1 MILGTDRLEASYG
14 ASQILFGISVD
25 LAQGETACI
34 LGRNGVG
41 KTTTLKTIMGML
53 KPNSGS
59 VKFNGVEI
67 GGMPSYKISRLGVAY
82 VPQGRHI
89 FPNLTAKENLL
100 ISMRKGGGIGQTW
113 TIQKVYDLFPV
124 LKNRESF
131 KGGRLSGGEQQ
142 MLCIARGLMQNPKV
156 LLMDEIF
163 EGLAPIVIKE
173 IVAAVRQLKKS
184 GVSILLAEQS
194 LKFAKEMANMCYILE
209 KGQVVY
215 TGRTAEITQETA
227 VKYLGT

>member
-1 MILGTDRLEASYG
+1 
-14 ASQILFGISVD
+14 
-25 LAQGETACI
+25 
-34 LGRNGVG
+34 
-41 KTTTLKTIMGML
+41 
-53 KPNSGS
+53 
-59 VKFNGVEI
+59 
-67 GGMPSYKISRLGVAY
+67 
-82 VPQGRHI
+82 
-89 FPNLTAKENLL
+89 
-100 ISMRKGGGIGQTW
+100 
-113 TIQKVYDLFPV
+113 
-124 LKNRESF
+124 
-131 KGGRLSGGEQQ
+131 

-194 LKFAKEMANMCYILE
+194 LKFAREMANMCYILE

-215 TGRTAEITQETA
+215 AGRTAEITQETA